1 MRHYPVTDAHAH
13 VKTKA
18 EALERI
24 KDGIPTMVCG
34 TDPEDA
40 RWVME
45 ICHMPEAE
53 GILLPVFGLHPWH
66 ADQWKVEDMI
76 PYLEKCRV
84 IGEIGMDSL
93 WCDVPLERQREVLEK
108 QLQLAVEWKKP
119 VVLHTKDR
127 EREILELI
135 RRYPNTYLVHWYSA
149 DHDLDGYLDLNCY
162 FSVGPDVVWNPAVQQ
177 VARRVPENRILL
189 ETDGMDAV
197 KWAWE
202 EGEKRKK
209 SQNHGIEEQESI
221 WEITQNQ
228 PEDIMVKDS
237 LYATARMAAKL
248 RKCSLETLIS
258 QTTDNFFT
266 FSSNSYGNKLINK

>member
-18 EALERI
+18 EALERM

-66 ADQWKVEDMI
+66 ADQWNVEDMM

-93 WCDVPLERQREVLEK
+93 WSDVPLERQREVLEK
-108 QLQLAVEWKKP
+108 QLQLAAEWKKP
-119 VVLHTKDR
+119 VVLHTKDQ

-162 FSVGPDVVWNPAVQQ
+162 FSIGPDVVWNPAVQQ

-202 EGEKRKK
+202 EGEKRKMQDQK
-209 SQNHGIEEQESI
+209 KM
-221 WEITQNQ
+221 QNQ
-228 PEDIMVKDS
+228 QNGSIKVKDS

-248 RKCSLETLIS
+248 RNSLPETLIA

-266 FSSNSYGNKLINK
+266 FFGNSYWNKLTNK